1 MPLPPKEVQCP
12 NGHVSTLNLRKLR
25 CIKCGE
31 YIFYNEQEKRRH
43 KTNQIYAVAMLAGA
57 IGILTYLFIEMI
69 VTPLLG

>member
-12 NGHVSTLNLRKLR
+12 CGQVTTLKLRKLR
-25 CIKCGE
+25 CIKCGKFV
-31 YIFYNEQEKRRH
+31 FYDEKEKRRH
-43 KTNQIYAVAMLAGA
+43 KNAQVYAVVMFAAA

>member
-12 NGHVSTLNLRKLR
+12 CGHVTTLELRKLR
-25 CIKCGE
+25 CIKCGKFV
-31 YIFYNEQEKRRH
+31 FYDEKEKRRH
-43 KTNQIYAVAMLAGA
+43 KNAQVYAVVMLAAA